1 MASTPLDIKRD
12 KNSIATF
19 ITVLSDERAAILL
32 AADTNAT
39 IPVPADANYAIMSYD
54 TGKDVFVSNA
64 VITLPLN
71 DTPVTN
77 AGVLLKPSI
86 DVSDVLFTTLNFR
99 SNEVAYVSVEFY
111 R

>member
-19 ITVLSDERAAILL
+19 ITVLSAERAVILL
-32 AADTNAT
+32 SADTNAT
-39 IPVPADANYAIMSYD
+39 IPVPLDANFAVISYD

-64 VITLPLN
+64 AITLPVS
-71 DTPVTN
+71 DSPVTT

-86 DVSDVLFTTLNFR
+86 DVSDASFTTLNFR
-99 SNEVAYVSVEFY
+99 SNEVAFVSVEFY

>member
-1 MASTPLDIKRD
+1 MASSILNIRRD
-12 KNSIATF
+12 KNSIPTF
-19 ITVLSDERAAILL
+19 VTVLSDERAAILL

-39 IPVPADANYAIMSYD
+39 IPVPSDASFAIISYD
-54 TGKDVFVSNA
+54 TGKDVFVSDA
-64 VITLPLN
+64 AITLPLSS
-71 DTPVTN
+71 TPVTN

-86 DVSDVLFTTLNFR
+86 DVSAASFTTLNFR